1 MNNGYRVKRII
12 ALLLATT
19 LVAVSSMESFAFHG
33 KAELIPVGDPQPAI
47 AEEAFEADMPQ
58 GPDRYSSA
66 EVAEEAAC
74 DAVLAGDG
82 QKIPAESI
90 QIGGNNIA
98 FKADDMP
105 LIVNYGV
112 RPKETTDKI
121 TWTSSNPDVIEV
133 IAPGVIKP
141 KKNGKAIITATAESG
156 VSASC
161 EFSVSD
167 CQADLILDAE
177 ETELLNKAGNKF
189 CLKVMIHDTEGH
201 AGGRINVRWPKKY
214 FTFLDAES
222 GGHFN
227 ASMGEIRDT
236 TNEEGVV
243 IMLFDGSL
251 EKKNIKATE
260 NALVATL
267 AFEIKEGAPSGEH
280 YFEFLRSDL
289 FNAEADILGG
299 ESSNHYPGSYEGV
312 NLSLIDPAATY
323 RVTFDANGHGTA
335 PDPIEN
341 VTYKSK
347 VSAPEDLAEAG
358 YTFGGWYKDVNGVNK
373 WDFANDVVRW
383 DTTLYAKWTANTNT
397 AYKVEHYQQ
406 NQTGNGYVLKDTD
419 NRTGTTAELTEAEAE
434 SYTGFTVKEFS
445 QESIAGDGSTV
456 IKIYY
461 DRNTYT
467 VTWKNGDTVLE
478 SDTNVR
484 YGTKPSYDSAVPTK
498 GADAQY
504 TYTFSGWSP
513 AITEETVVTEN
524 VTYTAQ
530 FSTTTNTYTIT
541 WKNGDEVLETDTG
554 VPYGTKPSFD
564 SETPRKTGDAKYSYT
579 FAGWSPAITDATIVE
594 GNAAYTAQ
602 FTSTVNTYTVIW
614 KNGDAVLET
623 DTNVPYGKKPEYN
636 GTTPEKAADAQYTY
650 IFSGWD
656 PAVTDAETVT
666 GDVTYSAQ
674 FTSSLNTYTVTW
686 KNEDA
691 IIETDTNVPYGTK
704 PEYNGTTPE
713 KAADA
718 QYTYTFSGWDPAIT
732 DAITVTGNV
741 TYTAQFTGTKRKYDV
756 VFDANG
762 HGTAPAKIEG
772 VEYGSSIAEPTALSE
787 TGYTFGGWFKES
799 GCQNEW
805 VFASDTVGGAT
816 TLYAK
821 WTVNSHKVK
830 YVYTDT
836 TPAGAPAIADAAK
849 DYGITVQVAEKPALA
864 GYTLSDWTTMDVTVT
879 GGSFVMPDTDVT
891 FTARWTANTN
901 TPYTVE
907 HYQQD
912 VAGDGYTKK
921 AAENL
926 TGTTA
931 QQTAAAAKEYEGFT
945 VKEFSQKEIS
955 GDGTTVIKIYYDRK
969 TFTVTWKNGD
979 AVLETDTGVRYG
991 AKPSYDSAVPT
1002 KEAGIQYCYTFSGW
1016 CPAVSPDTT
1025 VTENVTYTA
1034 QFTEALRK
1042 YDVTFDAN
1050 GHGTAPA
1057 KVEGVEYGST
1067 IAAPTVPTTNGYTF
1081 AEWYKEAACENA
1093 WNFETDT
1100 IGGAVTLYA
1109 KWTANT
1115 DTPYKAEHYQQ
1126 DVAGNGYTKKETDD
1140 LTGTTAETTKAAA
1153 KTYTGF
1159 IVKPFAQG
1167 TIGADGDTVIKIYY
1181 DRETFTVTWKNG
1193 EATLKTDTGVR
1204 YGAKPVYTGTAPVKA
1219 STAQYEYSFSGWE
1232 PEITET
1238 TAVIGNAE
1246 YMAQFSQRVRVYSII
1261 FDVNGHGTAPAKIEG
1276 AAYGSVIKAPAAP
1289 TANGYTFAGWYK
1301 EAACKNAWDFG
1312 KDTIS
1317 GAVTLYAKWTANT
1330 NTPYKVEHYQQDVV
1344 GNGYSKKE
1352 TDDLTGTTA
1361 ETTKAA
1367 AKAYAGFTVKP
1378 FTQGTIGANGDTVI
1392 KIYYDRNTFTVTWKN
1407 GDQTLKTEE
1416 LRYQSV
1422 PSYRGDTPVKQA
1434 DTQYTYAFNGWDPAP
1449 AALTAPATY
1458 QAKFTQSLRT
1468 YTVVF
1473 KDWDGS
1479 NISIQQVS
1487 YGSAATAPSD
1497 PKRSGYSFTGWDKDF
1512 SKITGDLTVTAQYE
1526 TSRSSSGGGGG
1537 GSSGGGGGGGSSG
1550 GGGGG
1555 GGGGPTAKKP
1565 AAAAGTATF
1574 SKNWFAD
1581 AAGVWRIKDKA
1592 GNIVTS
1598 AWLCDDA
1605 VAANG
1610 QSVWYLMNTD
1620 GTMLAAGLV
1629 QDNTGNYYSLEMNH
1643 NGYYG
1648 MLRYVNGTYDGIYME
1663 FSQKHDGTFG
1673 AITNQSAIDALKAK
1687 YGVTKF
1693 GVGNENCIYTKNF

>member
-1 MNNGYRVKRII
+1 
-12 ALLLATT
+12 
-19 LVAVSSMESFAFHG
+19 MESFAFHG

-47 AEEAFEADMPQ
+47 AEEAFEADVPQ
-58 GPDRYSSA
+58 GPDRDSSA

-177 ETELLNKAGNKF
+177 ETELLNEAGNKF

-280 YFEFLRSDL
+280 LFEFLRSDL

-461 DRNTYT
+461 NRNTYT
-467 VTWKNGDTVLE
+467 VTWKNSDTVLE

-564 SETPRKTGDAKYSYT
+564 SETPRKTGDAQYSYM

-594 GNAAYTAQ
+594 GNATYTAQ

-623 DTNVPYGKKPEYN
+623 DTNVPYGTKPEYN

-650 IFSGWD
+650 TFSSWD
-656 PAVTDAETVT
+656 PAVTDAAAVT

-864 GYTLSDWTTMDVTVT
+864 GYTLSDWTTMDVTVS

-1016 CPAVSPDTT
+1016 GPAVSPDTT

-1115 DTPYKAEHYQQ
+1115 
-1126 DVAGNGYTKKETDD
+1126 
-1140 LTGTTAETTKAAA
+1140 
-1153 KTYTGF
+1153 
-1159 IVKPFAQG
+1159 
-1167 TIGADGDTVIKIYY
+1167 
-1181 DRETFTVTWKNG
+1181 
-1193 EATLKTDTGVR
+1193 
-1204 YGAKPVYTGTAPVKA
+1204 
-1219 STAQYEYSFSGWE
+1219 
-1232 PEITET
+1232 
-1238 TAVIGNAE
+1238 
-1246 YMAQFSQRVRVYSII
+1246 
-1261 FDVNGHGTAPAKIEG
+1261 
-1276 AAYGSVIKAPAAP
+1276 
-1289 TANGYTFAGWYK
+1289 
-1301 EAACKNAWDFG
+1301 
-1312 KDTIS
+1312 
-1317 GAVTLYAKWTANT
+1317 

-1392 KIYYDRNTFTVTWKN
+1392 KIYYDRNTFSVTWKN

-1434 DTQYTYAFNGWDPAP
+1434 DAQYTYAFNGWDPVP
-1449 AALTAPATY
+1449 TALTAPVTY
-1458 QAKFTQSLRT
+1458 QAKFTQSLRKH
-1468 YTVVF
+1468 TVVF
-1473 KDWDGS
+1473 KDWNGS
-1479 NISIQQVS
+1479 NISTQQVS
-1487 YGSAATAPSD
+1487 YGSAAAAPSD

-1512 SKITGDLTVTAQYE
+1512 TKITGDLTVTAQYE

-1555 GGGGPTAKKP
+1555 GSSGGGGGGGSSGGGGGGGPTAKKT
-1565 AAAAGTATF
+1565 AAAGTATF